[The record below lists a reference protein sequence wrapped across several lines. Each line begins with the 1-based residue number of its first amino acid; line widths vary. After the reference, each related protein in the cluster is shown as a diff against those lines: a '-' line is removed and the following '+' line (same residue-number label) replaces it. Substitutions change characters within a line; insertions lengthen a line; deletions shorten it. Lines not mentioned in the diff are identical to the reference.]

1 MDIHDNVIIN
11 GTLIVN
17 NDLKIRGRGN
27 VITAAKNFPAL
38 IANVKLKIYDDSQLS
53 VDGLVQVMDI
63 IEGNSAAG
71 ANLSVSG
78 ALFIRDHDIDGMTS
92 VLNSISLTSS
102 PNKAAI
108 ELWYSDGSVMHWSPA
123 AGAFFKS
130 IASNP

>member
-38 IANVKLKIYDDSQLS
+38 IANAKLKIYDDSQLS
-53 VDGLVQVMDI
+53 VEGLVQVRNI
-63 IEGNSAAG
+63 IEGSA
-71 ANLSVSG
+71 
-78 ALFIRDHDIDGMTS
+78 
-92 VLNSISLTSS
+92 
-102 PNKAAI
+102 
-108 ELWYSDGSVMHWSPA
+108 A

-130 IASNP
+130 ITPNP